1 MKFLMKKI
9 IHKIN
14 FLVGCGLVSLTP
26 FFFAPIVYAA
36 DATIFLAPITGTY
49 ITGKTFPIKIMVSSG
64 GQAVNAIEGKIEF
77 DPKEIEIMSVDSMH
91 SALNSWTIAPVYDNA
106 IGELSFAG
114 SMATATVLARGE
126 VLTVSVKGLRSGELH
141 IRFATGSAGA
151 ELHAAD
157 GTGGNILSQLSG
169 GVYVTRPEVN
179 EPESLSQP
187 APVVNA
193 SSETTPI
200 GEVLGA
206 ATGTEISS
214 PTHPD
219 QTLWYA
225 TSTAV
230 LDWGIPVGVAHF
242 YTALDKKKDGE
253 GVVENS
259 NTTHEKVIRDIKD
272 GVWYFHLTKVMNDAS
287 KETLMYR
294 IAVDTVAPKDVHVSE
309 VARSIASDPT
319 ISIAL
324 SATDTLSGVDHY
336 EFVLDGNSPSNW
348 QDDGTHVHKLQGVA
362 VGKHQLVVSAV
373 DKAGNKLAGNVE
385 FTIENLATPT
395 ISLVNNT
402 FIEGDK
408 IVLSLLSTPNTTLD
422 IHISRANTSPIT
434 EEFTLD
440 GTGKGTFTSA
450 IPLQPGVYIV
460 SALAHMPSGALSLES
475 SQLSFDVNSS
485 FIGVIKRHP
494 MVPVAGGGIIV
505 LTVVSI
511 YFWRNFIKNS
521 PEEYEDEDESYQQIE
536 REELTQNPVRSAQVS
551 SGAIVLEKKK
561 KVELPA
567 TRL

>member
-1 MKFLMKKI
+1 MTGVQTCAL
-9 IHKIN
+9 
-14 FLVGCGLVSLTP
+14 
-26 FFFAPIVYAA
+26 PIY
-36 DATIFLAPITGTY
+36 
-49 ITGKTFPIKIMVSSG
+49 
-64 GQAVNAIEGKIEF
+64 
-77 DPKEIEIMSVDSMH
+77 
-91 SALNSWTIAPVYDNA
+91 
-106 IGELSFAG
+106 
-114 SMATATVLARGE
+114 
-126 VLTVSVKGLRSGELH
+126 
-141 IRFATGSAGA
+141 
-151 ELHAAD
+151 
-157 GTGGNILSQLSG
+157 
-169 GVYVTRPEVN
+169 
-179 EPESLSQP
+179 
-187 APVVNA
+187 
-193 SSETTPI
+193 
-200 GEVLGA
+200 
-206 ATGTEISS
+206 
-214 PTHPD
+214 
-219 QTLWYA
+219 
-225 TSTAV
+225 
-230 LDWGIPVGVAHF
+230 F

-272 GVWYFHLTKVMNDAS
+272 GVWYFHLTKVMNDES
-287 KETLMYR
+287 KETLSYR
-294 IAVDTVAPKDVHVSE
+294 IAVDTVAPKDFHVSE
-309 VARSIASDPT
+309 VARTVASDPT
-319 ISIAL
+319 ITISVN
-324 SATDTLSGVDHY
+324 ATDTLSGVDHY

-408 IVLSLLSTPNTTLD
+408 IILSLLSTPNTTLD